1 MGLPPTN
8 MKAAVSSRWWAV
20 LTPWGDYF
28 LYIFF
33 RLAALAAIFTF
44 LDLLLNADS
53 LARRHEQ
60 VRVLLYPAFSRT
72 AQDVTLWLRSLF
84 AQPVRWIIWTAAA
97 AVTLE
102 LVMAFRNYLEG
113 KHLGDSWLC
122 DVAIAFPNRLGTW
135 WVKHWREVV
144 SAIRNALML
153 LWWTIGLVQLSFH
166 LPDDYWRAALWLI
179 APVLLGKT
187 LIELNHVFGW
197 RKFADACAVLIGVA
211 WGAIA
216 VAIALMVSLSSTY
229 VELKD
234 AVGYLTGLGA
244 AVLLWMLHTTIHK
257 GLVQM
262 WRYGS
267 EDDASARRFIEPA

>member
-1 MGLPPTN
+1 
-8 MKAAVSSRWWAV
+8 
-20 LTPWGDYF
+20 
-28 LYIFF
+28 
-33 RLAALAAIFTF
+33 
-44 LDLLLNADS
+44 
-53 LARRHEQ
+53 
-60 VRVLLYPAFSRT
+60 
-72 AQDVTLWLRSLF
+72 
-84 AQPVRWIIWTAAA
+84 
-97 AVTLE
+97 
-102 LVMAFRNYLEG
+102 
-113 KHLGDSWLC
+113 
-122 DVAIAFPNRLGTW
+122 
-135 WVKHWREVV
+135 
-144 SAIRNALML
+144 
-153 LWWTIGLVQLSFH
+153 
-166 LPDDYWRAALWLI
+166 LWLI

-197 RKFADACAVLIGVA
+197 RKLADTCAVLIGVA